1 MKVKQILIL
10 FLAAPWLFSACTE
23 KEACCDNPQADYSKG
38 IFVVNEGPF
47 GGTGTISWH
56 NPETGETQDSLFE
69 KANNG
74 AVLGQFVQSLTFY
87 GNKAY
92 IVVNGANR
100 VVVVD
105 AKTFSFV
112 GTIGG
117 LEQPR
122 FFLPLDNNTAYIS
135 QWGNDGLTGSV
146 AKVDLNTLEVLTT
159 IPTGHGPEKM
169 VRMGDKVYVANS
181 GGYGKD
187 STLTE
192 ILISS
197 DSPQILALP
206 AGINPATLVFSNQKL
221 YYLCKGFYLDADPKG
236 YLDYVNG
243 GLGIATPASSDDLLV
258 DENTGEMY
266 FLGGKT
272 IYKANAGAQG
282 TELSAWLP
290 PNFSDLETPYG
301 LAFDKEQKLLYCAD
315 AKDYSSAGKVYV
327 FKTDGTQMGAF
338 RTGLLPGEI
347 IIVK

>member
-1 MKVKQILIL
+1 MKVKQVILL
-10 FLAAPWLFSACTE
+10 LLAASLLFSACSE
-23 KEACCDNPQADYSKG
+23 KDDCCDNPQADYSKG

-47 GGTGTISWH
+47 GGTGTISWY

-74 AVLGQFVQSLTFY
+74 AVLGQFVQSLTFH
-87 GNKAY
+87 NNNAY

-105 AKTFSFV
+105 AKSFKFIA
-112 GTIGG
+112 TIGG

-122 FFLPLDNNTAYIS
+122 FFLPLDNNTAYVS

-146 AKVDLNTLEVLTT
+146 AKVNLNTHAVLTN

-169 VRMGDKVYVANS
+169 VRLGDKVYVANS

-192 ILISS
+192 ILITS

-206 AGINPATLVFSNQKL
+206 AGINPSMLVFNNQKL
-221 YYLCKGFYLDADPKG
+221 YYLCKGFYLDTDPKG

-243 GLGIATPASSDDLLV
+243 GSGIETPASSDDLLV

-266 FLGGKT
+266 FFGGNK
-272 IYKANAGAQG
+272 IYKATSGAQG
-282 TELSAWLP
+282 PQFSAWLS
-290 PNFSDLETPYG
+290 PNVSGLQTPYG
-301 LAFDKEQKLLYCAD
+301 LAFDKDQNLLYCAD

-327 FKTDGTQMGAF
+327 FKTDGTQMGSF

-347 IIVK
+347 VIMK